1 VYLVFWKIKEMKN
14 LFILLLFGISAQ
26 SCTSQSQKINAVSF
40 VASGKAVTQH
50 NVTQIKQI
58 NVNFAAVMPFGF
70 VSNLDSPRIIHNT
83 DKQWFGETALGV
95 KQYTTLLHENGI
107 AVMIK
112 PQLWIWGGAFTGKL
126 KMTSQEDWIT
136 LEDNYRDF
144 IITYATLAQEMNAAL
159 FCIGTELEQF
169 IFNRPEYWLK
179 LITEIK
185 QVYKGKLTYAANW
198 DEYKRVSFW
207 RTLDFIGVDGY
218 FPICDAKTPTVT
230 QARLGWQPWKK
241 ELASVSK
248 TYNTPILFTEYGYRS
263 VDFSGKEPWRS
274 DPDMPGVNLQGQ
286 VNLTQ
291 ALFQELYPESWFA
304 GGFIWKWF
312 LDDTN
317 SGGLQNKMFTPQNKP
332 VEQLIKNHFFRI
344 N

>member
-1 VYLVFWKIKEMKN
+1 MKN
-14 LFILLLFGISAQ
+14 LLILLLLSICAP
-26 SCTSQSQKINAVSF
+26 SCTSQTKKINAVSF
-40 VASGKAVTQH
+40 VASSNAATQKNISH
-50 NVTQIKQI
+50 IKQI

-70 VSNLDSPRIIHNT
+70 IKSQDTPHIVHNT
-83 DKQWFGETALGV
+83 DNQWFGETVLGA
-95 KQYTTLLHENGI
+95 KQYTNLLHENNI

-126 KMTSQEDWIT
+126 EMSSQEDWIA
-136 LEDNYRDF
+136 LEHSYRDF
-144 IITYATLAQEMNAAL
+144 IMTYATLAQEMNAAL

-169 IFNRPEYWLK
+169 VVNRPQYWSK

-198 DEYKRVSFW
+198 DEYKRISFW
-207 RTLDFIGVDGY
+207 ETLDFIGVDGY
-218 FPICDAKTPTVT
+218 FPICDAKTPTVA
-230 QARLGWQPWKK
+230 QARLGWQSWKK

-248 TYNTPILFTEYGYRS
+248 TYKTPILFTEYGYRS

-274 DPDMPGVNLQGQ
+274 DVSMPGVNLQGQ

-291 ALFQELYPESWFA
+291 ALYQELYPESWFA

-312 LDDTN
+312 LDDAH

-332 VEQLIKNHFFRI
+332 VEQLIKNHFSKY

>member
-1 VYLVFWKIKEMKN
+1 MKN

-248 TYNTPILFTEYGYRS
+248 TYNTPT
-263 VDFSGKEPWRS
+263 PA
-274 DPDMPGVNLQGQ
+274 
-286 VNLTQ
+286 LT
-291 ALFQELYPESWFA
+291 
-304 GGFIWKWF
+304 
-312 LDDTN
+312 
-317 SGGLQNKMFTPQNKP
+317 
-332 VEQLIKNHFFRI
+332 
-344 N
+344 